1 MGEKA
6 KTNSK
11 AVVALTLGILSI
23 LIPIMG
29 ILLGIIGMIFSVK
42 AKKEI
47 EKTNE
52 DGSGIATS
60 GMICS
65 IVGVIIQFILVF
77 VGLISFY
84 VEPVY
89 MEVTG
94 SFLQ

>member
-1 MGEKA
+1 MVEKA

-23 LIPIMG
+23 FIPVVG
-29 ILLGIIGMIFSVK
+29 ILLGIIGITFSVI

-52 DGSGIATS
+52 DGRNFATS

-65 IVGVIIQFILVF
+65 VVGVIIQLFF
-77 VGLISFY
+77 VVVGIVSFY
-84 VEPVY
+84 SAPVA
-89 MEVTG
+89 
-94 SFLQ
+94 